1 MSLLVTGS
9 IAIDS
14 VKTPHGSVEN
24 VLGGSAVYFCFAASY
39 FTKPRLVCAVGE
51 DFPDEFRKVLES
63 RSIDLAGLEVRKGSK
78 TFRWQGQY
86 VGDMN
91 EAETTGIDLNI
102 LIEKNAA
109 IPPEFSDSKV
119 VFLAATHPTA
129 QRDFLDQVPGCK
141 LSVADTRDLWID
153 NERESLIK
161 TLGVVD
167 GVIINDGEARQ
178 LTDKVNL
185 IEAAEALLEMGP
197 KFVVV
202 KKGEHGAILLTESGP
217 TVIPAY
223 PTKDVKDP
231 TGAGDSFAGG
241 MLGYL
246 AETVDVTDE
255 SLRRAIIRGTVVA
268 SLTIEDFSLNRISGV
283 TREEVDQRVRDF
295 IKMLR
300 IDG

>member
-9 IAIDS
+9 IGIDT
-14 VKTPHGSVEN
+14 VTTPHGSADE

-51 DFPDEFRKVLES
+51 DFPEGFRKTLES
-63 RSIDLAGLEVRKGSK
+63 RDIDLAGLEIRKGSK
-78 TFRWQGQY
+78 TFRWQGKY

-91 EAETTGIDLNI
+91 EAETVGVDLNI
-102 LIEKNAA
+102 LTEANAKVPA
-109 IPPEFSDSKV
+109 EFADSKI

-129 QRDFLDQVPGCK
+129 QREFLEQTPGCK

-153 NERESLIK
+153 NEHDELIK

-178 LTDKVNL
+178 LTGKVNL
-185 IEAAEALLEMGP
+185 IEAAEGLLAMGP
-197 KFVVV
+197 KFAVV
-202 KKGEHGAILLTESGP
+202 KKGEHGALLLTQSGP

-223 PTKDVKDP
+223 PTKNVKDP

-246 AETVDVTDE
+246 AETVDITDE
-255 SLRRAIIRGTVVA
+255 ALRRAIVRGTVVA
-268 SLTIEDFSLNRISGV
+268 SITIEDFSLNRIGV
-283 TREEVDQRVRDF
+283 ATKDEVDQRIAEFV
-295 IKMLR
+295 KMLR
-300 IDG
+300 VE